1 MTGGYRSYWFPDNT
15 DAIPH
20 LTAIASEL
28 GDGTLFTMRYA
39 ANFALADPFT
49 GASFGTA
56 NLLHELVIPG
66 GRSFQLYY
74 NTGSQELNRV
84 IMPYGGTLQWVYGAK
99 TLAGNRTQMEVTSRI
114 LNAQD
119 GQGDKTYTLTHDDA
133 GDLSR
138 LAHSYTT
145 VQDASGAADKSY
157 SFSTAADWKLGL
169 FTALAERKVVSGTP
183 VSTLRSST
191 ATWTQTANGNPYVSV
206 TEEVIDPGVTGV
218 EKASRTEQTVDDH
231 GNLLQRKQY
240 GYYTPGGTPVLA
252 RTYTYTYLSSTAYTS
267 RWIWNRPVTVKL
279 QKPGGTL
286 MTLLTNTYEYSPRSS
301 SNCLERNGA
310 HCSQQLQVP
319 GVISSIGGK
328 VKIRKSETL
337 SGLVPHIAGNVVT
350 ATLGAEIEKPEEWD
364 VTGGASMM
372 KLVVKALAERKCWK
386 KCFDSI
392 RAKSNRS
399 SPEI

>member
-1 MTGGYRSYWFPDNT
+1 MLFRSVGGYRSYWFTYNT

-20 LTAIASEL
+20 LTSIASEL
-28 GDGTLFTMRYA
+28 GDGTLFTVNYSSGVT
-39 ANFALADPFT
+39 LADPFA
-49 GASFGTA
+49 GASYGTA
-56 NLLHELVIPG
+56 TQLHDLVVPG

-74 NTGSQELNRV
+74 NTGSQELSQV
-84 IMPYGGTLQWVYGAK
+84 TMPFGGTLQWVYGAK

-119 GQGDKTYTLTHDDA
+119 GQGNKTYTFTRDDA

-191 ATWTQTANGNPYVSV
+191 ATWTQTANGNPYVST

-240 GYYTPGGTPVLA
+240 GYYTQIG
-252 RTYTYTYLSSTAYTS
+252 R
-267 RWIWNRPVTVKL
+267 
-279 QKPGGTL
+279 
-286 MTLLTNTYEYSPRSS
+286 
-301 SNCLERNGA
+301 A
-310 HCSQQLQVP
+310 HV
-319 GVISSIGGK
+319 
-328 VKIRKSETL
+328 
-337 SGLVPHIAGNVVT
+337 
-350 ATLGAEIEKPEEWD
+350 
-364 VTGGASMM
+364 
-372 KLVVKALAERKCWK
+372 
-386 KCFDSI
+386 
-392 RAKSNRS
+392 
-399 SPEI
+399 